1 MREIHYLLG
10 NSCNLNCDFCFWDV
24 RMPDVSL
31 DFKKKIVDE
40 IVKSGIKKVTISG
53 GEPLCTNN
61 FLEILN
67 YMKQNNLE
75 VILHSNGLKIDNF
88 LAQKIAPLISR
99 ISLTMDAVET
109 NTQIQMRK
117 NKDITNHT
125 INLIKIFHNL
135 KVSVNVKT
143 LVTKINKNEI
153 PGIGKILCDLPIKYW
168 SLLEFIPL
176 NRGKLNQSN
185 FLLERHEFDNICAKI
200 KDEFP
205 SIDIRII
212 KFADSEDNYCFIA
225 PNGDVYTHIKLQG
238 DVLVDNIESDEL
250 NSLIKKIENR
260 SVPLRHTVPTP
271 SAPVGRVA
279 PSPHN
284 SGYIQLNLKN

>member
-1 MREIHYLLG
+1 MREIHYLIG
-10 NSCNLNCDFCFWDV
+10 NSCNLNCDFCFWDK

-31 DFKKKIVDE
+31 DFKKEIVDD
-40 IVKSGIKKVTISG
+40 IVKSGIRKVTVSG

-61 FLEILN
+61 FLEILD

-75 VILHSNGLKIDNF
+75 VVLHTNGLKIDNF

-125 INLIKIFHNL
+125 IDLIKIFHNL
-135 KVSVNVKT
+135 NISVSVKT

-153 PGIGKILCDLPIKYW
+153 HKLGKILCDLPIKYW

-176 NRGKLNQSN
+176 NRGKINQSN
-185 FLLERHEFDNICAKI
+185 FLLERNEFDNICAKI
-200 KDEFP
+200 KNEFP
-205 SIDIRII
+205 SMDIRTR
-212 KFADSEDNYCFIA
+212 KFADSEDSYCFIA
-225 PNGDVYTHIKLQG
+225 PNGEVYTHVKEQG
-238 DVLVDNIESDEL
+238 DILVGNINSDEL
-250 NSLIKKIENR
+250 NSLIKKIEDR
-260 SVPLRHTVPTP
+260 SVLLRHTVP
-271 SAPVGRVA
+271 SVGRLA
-279 PSPHN
+279 GSPHN
-284 SGYIQLNLKN
+284 SD